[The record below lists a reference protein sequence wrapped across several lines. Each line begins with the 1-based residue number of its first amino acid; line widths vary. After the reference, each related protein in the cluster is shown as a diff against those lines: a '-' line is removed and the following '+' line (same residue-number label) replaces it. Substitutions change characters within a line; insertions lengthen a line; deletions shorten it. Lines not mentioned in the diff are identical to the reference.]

1 MNMIRLSFILPFRL
15 CFQHYFILFT
25 SKWPVKMTGEFIQY
39 LEIFLSVTKQHMEI
53 IIKWPVLYQN

>member
-39 LEIFLSVTKQHMEI
+39 LEILLSVTKQHMEI
-53 IIKWPVLYQN
+53 II